1 MSRPTIFVILTTQ
14 RSGSGWLVDLLDD
27 HPSIAAYEELFRVTD
42 TKVAAHGATAV
53 PRFEVM
59 VGPTT
64 FSTSSGLVP
73 KRYEYV
79 RGLARSHPEA
89 RAVGFKLMYDQT
101 RDHPGLMHVLTMLRA
116 RFIHLVRRDSLSAVI
131 SFDVASERRRWHY
144 YSGDTTPTLRFRTD
158 VASLLGRLE
167 ERDGE
172 IERFR
177 RRLARLP
184 TPVHEVAYE
193 DLVER
198 HDVVLKKVLG
208 FLGVPATTGPLRSSL
223 VRPTAARGVDLLENR
238 ADVVAALAGTPYEVP
253 VA

>member
-27 HPSIAAYEELFRVTD
+27 HPAIAAYEELFRVAT
-42 TKVAAHGATAV
+42 TNVAAHGATVV

-59 VGPTT
+59 VGPGT

-73 KRYEYV
+73 KRYGYV
-79 RGLARSHPEA
+79 RGLARAHPEA
-89 RAVGFKLMYDQT
+89 GAVGFKLMYDQT
-101 RDHPGLMHVLTMLRA
+101 RDHPGLMHALTLVRA
-116 RFIHLVRRDSLSAVI
+116 RFIHLVRRDSLSALI
-131 SFDVASERRRWHY
+131 SFDVASERRQWHY
-144 YSGDTTPTLRFRTD
+144 YTGDTAPALRARTD

-167 ERDGE
+167 ERDRE
-172 IERFR
+172 IDRFR

-184 TPVHEVAYE
+184 AQVHEVAYE

-198 HDVVLKKVLG
+198 HDVTLRRILE
-208 FLGVPATTGPLRSSL
+208 FLHVPPTNRPLRSSL
-223 VRPTAARGVDLLENR
+223 VRPTAARAVDLLENR
-238 ADVVAALAGTPYEVP
+238 ADVVAALAGTPYEVT